1 MKIYR
6 PEGLLGIIDRAEI
19 ASFVAEALLIEFPK
33 PSEESRNRVPVDLTN
48 CRFVKED
55 EIAKALVDYA
65 EKYFFEIHFP
75 HQGYADCW
83 LYQGVLHQGHSIRV
97 SVANHSNNGMGSTS
111 IIHITATLEPR

>member
-6 PEGLLGIIDRAEI
+6 PEGLLGIINRAEI

-33 PSEESRNRVPVDLTN
+33 PAEESRNRVPVDLTN
-48 CRFVKED
+48 CRSVNED

-75 HQGYADCW
+75 HQTYADCW
-83 LYQGVLHQGHSIRV
+83 LYQGTLHKGPAIRV
-97 SVANHSNNGMGSTS
+97 SVTNHSNNGMGRTS